1 MVGQILCYTHCGYYT
16 QESRHGPCPQW
27 RILSS
32 SDIKQKILNI
42 KKGELL
48 DAVDCMGFPDGSA
61 VKYLPTLQETQEMW
75 V

>member
-48 DAVDCMGFPDGSA
+48 DAVDCMGFPGGSA
-61 VKYLPTLQETQEMW
+61 VKNLPTMQETQEMW